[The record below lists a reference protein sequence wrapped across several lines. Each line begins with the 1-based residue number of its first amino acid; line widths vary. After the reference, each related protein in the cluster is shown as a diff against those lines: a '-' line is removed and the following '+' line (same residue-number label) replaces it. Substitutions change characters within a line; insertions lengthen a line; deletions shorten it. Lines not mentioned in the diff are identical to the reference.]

1 MLHIYSIM
9 YKDFKRIGKT
19 DSDSVDLKIVDI
31 DSEKTL
37 VYIRCSMGK
46 KDRTTILSPDLLS
59 IYSSW
64 LGATLILFKTA
75 VKFGLKAL

>member
-1 MLHIYSIM
+1 M
-9 YKDFKRIGKT
+9 GET

-46 KDRTTILSPDLLS
+46 KDRTTILSTELLS
-59 IYSSW
+59 ICSSW
-64 LGATLILFKTA
+64 LGATLN
-75 VKFGLKAL
+75 